1 MSQVVTGLILR
12 ISQPHT
18 ASLLFPLVA
27 VSFFFR
33 LLVSLTKRPQLSLG
47 VRRIC
52 KSSCCWVVKSH
63 KWSIV
68 PPLFIGN
75 IYTIWMQHGVETI
88 TTAIMV
94 QWNMTHIGKIP
105 CWVLEG
111 EKLSSWKSKV
121 GQLDGYKSEKLYMIE
136 IVPSDSSLLANF
148 RLVSGVFQGLRRSLH
163 CFMFEDVQS
172 KSSSTLEHLEVVGSQ
187 SEQSPF
193 PSSRKPMPSTR
204 LVMIL
209 PTLLGNLTSMG

>member
-18 ASLLFPLVA
+18 TSRLFPLLA
-27 VSFFFR
+27 VSFFRF
-33 LLVSLTKRPQLSLG
+33 LVSLTKRPQLSLG

-75 IYTIWMQHGVETI
+75 IYKRWMQHGVETI

-94 QWNMTHIGKIP
+94 QWHMTHIGKIP
-105 CWVLEG
+105 RWVLEG
-111 EKLSSWKSKV
+111 EKLSSWKSKG
-121 GQLDGYKSEKLYMIE
+121 GQLDDVGWLQSEKLYMIE
-136 IVPSDSSLLANF
+136 ISPSDSSLLANF

-163 CFMFEDVQS
+163 CFMLKMYRVR
-172 KSSSTLEHLEVVGSQ
+172 VV
-187 SEQSPF
+187 P
-193 PSSRKPMPSTR
+193 P
-204 LVMIL
+204 
-209 PTLLGNLTSMG
+209 